1 MRTLPLNKSEHDR
14 KRFDCDNEALNNYL
28 QLMASQQSKRDHT
41 RTFIIEDEIN
51 SSYIMGYYSLTMI
64 AINLDSIPSS
74 LQKKHQNI
82 QSAGLI
88 ARLAVDKHYQKKGYG
103 EFLLVDA
110 LQRLLLASESVAFPL
125 IVVDAKEGALEFY
138 TKFGFQKF
146 LDDEDRLFITVD
158 SVRKSFK

>member
-41 RTFIIEDEIN
+41 RTFVIEDEKN

-64 AINLDSIPSS
+64 AINLDSLPSS

-88 ARLAVDKHYQKKGYG
+88 ARLAVDKRYQKKGYG

-138 TKFGFQKF
+138 TKFGFQEF
-146 LDDEDRLFITVD
+146 LDEEDRLFITVD
-158 SVRKSFK
+158 NVRKSFK